1 MTYFSKNKEKE
12 SVDMEKFIEE
22 IRNNAK
28 NNTFYLNAIR
38 ALLLFIKESSMNFE
52 ETGSDRF
59 EKQVDDLSETFV
71 TEKKTK
77 TVETIFERHKK
88 TIPAFI
94 KGQKEYLNNREKEI
108 WEMVGLQRTAITALG
123 TENQVYNRK
132 VYERSK
138 ELENITMLNDIKIMK
153 KDLKKEVETIQA
165 TVHKKEEQDKR
176 QMDALAK
183 QISSLNVELKKVK
196 TKAMT
201 DGLTKAY
208 NREAFD
214 RYIRKIVD
222 QNTIKRSPFS
232 LLMLDIDDFK
242 KINDEYG
249 HQIGDRVLVAFVR
262 KCTEFIRDEDFL
274 ARYGGE
280 EFIITLPGASLRN
293 AMKKARRILKAI
305 AETHYTIDKNK
316 GGKKLSITTSIGVA
330 SFRKNDSVSTVIGR
344 SDQALYQA
352 KRTGKNRAVSE
363 EAIESEP
370 SAPTKDEEM
379 GR

>member
-1 MTYFSKNKEKE
+1 MAYFSKNRKNN

-22 IRNNAK
+22 IRDNAEK
-28 NNTFYLNAIR
+28 KGFYLDAIR
-38 ALLLFIKESSMNFE
+38 ALLLFIKNFSMGFE

-59 EKQVDDLSETFV
+59 ARRIDDLSEKFV

-77 TVETIFERHKK
+77 TVETIFDSYKK
-88 TIPAFI
+88 SIPAFI
-94 KGQKEYLNNREKEI
+94 RGQKEYLNNREKELWDI
-108 WEMVGLQRTAITALG
+108 VNLQRKAITTLS

-138 ELENITMLNDIKIMK
+138 ELDNITMLDDIKIMK
-153 KDLKKEVETIQA
+153 KNLKKEVASIQA
-165 TVHKKEEQDKR
+165 TVRKKEEQDR
-176 QMDALAK
+176 QQMDVLSK
-183 QISSLNVELKKVK
+183 QVSRLNVELKKVK

-214 RYIRKIVD
+214 SYIRNLVD
-222 QNTIKRSPFS
+222 RNTIKQSPFS

-242 KINDEYG
+242 KINDTYG
-249 HQIGDRVLVAFVR
+249 HQIGDRVLVALVK

-280 EFIITLPGASLRN
+280 EFVIVLPGASLRN
-293 AMKKARRILKAI
+293 ALKKAQRLRKAI
-305 AETHYTIDKNK
+305 AETHYTTDKEK
-316 GGKKLSITTSIGVA
+316 GGKRLSITVSIGA
-330 SFRKNDSVSTVIGR
+330 SSFCKNDSVSTVIDR

-352 KRTGKNRAVSE
+352 KRTGKNRVVGGE
-363 EAIESEP
+363 DIESEP
-370 SAPTKDEEM
+370 SRTTKGEA
-379 GR
+379 

>member
-1 MTYFSKNKEKE
+1 MAYFSKNKEKE
-12 SVDMEKFIEE
+12 AVDMERFIEE
-22 IRNNAK
+22 IRDNAEK
-28 NNTFYLNAIR
+28 KGFYLNAIR
-38 ALLLFIKESSMNFE
+38 ALLLFIKDFSIDFK

-59 EKQVDDLSETFV
+59 AKQIDDLSETFV
-71 TEKKTK
+71 TEKKMK
-77 TVETIFERHKK
+77 AVESIFERHKK

-108 WEMVGLQRTAITALG
+108 WDIIGLQRTAITTLS
-123 TENQVYNRK
+123 TENRDYNRK
-132 VYERSK
+132 VYEQSK
-138 ELENITMLNDIKIMK
+138 QIEAITTLDDIKTMK
-153 KDLKKEVETIQA
+153 KNLKKEVETIQA
-165 TVHKKEEQDKR
+165 TVRKKEEQDKQ
-176 QMDALAK
+176 QMEALAK
-183 QISSLNVELKKVK
+183 QISRLNVELKKVK

-214 RYIRKIVD
+214 SYIRKIVD

-249 HQIGDRVLVAFVR
+249 HQIGDRVLVALVR

-280 EFIITLPGASLRN
+280 EFVIVLPGASLRN
-293 AMKKARRILKAI
+293 ALKKAQRLRKAI
-305 AETHYTIDKNK
+305 AGTHYTTDKEK
-316 GGKKLSITTSIGVA
+316 GGDDLSVTVSIGA
-330 SFRKNDSVSTVIGR
+330 SSFHKNDSVSTVIDR

-352 KRTGKNRAVSE
+352 KRTGKNRVISE
-363 EAIESEP
+363 EAMESDQ
-370 SAPTKDEEM
+370 SD
-379 GR
+379 

>member
-77 TVETIFERHKK
+77 AVETIFERHKK

-363 EAIESEP
+363 EAIESEA

>member
-88 TIPAFI
+88 TIPTFI

-280 EFIITLPGASLRN
+280 EFIIVLPGASLRN